1 MREPHEYAAGR
12 IPGSL
17 SRPLSQFD
25 PADLPE
31 EVRAQTGGATNLY
44 AVHAANGDRLAL
56 VTGRKLA
63 FALARQNDMLPV
75 NVH

>member
-1 MREPHEYAAGR
+1 MDTPHSFADETAENR
-12 IPGSL
+12 IVYVRSV
-17 SRPLSQFD
+17 D
-25 PADLPE
+25 PAELPE